1 MTAGVPAPLRWPRP
15 HSPWPRVT
23 GRSWGRPGD
32 HRGAPGPDCEAL
44 MLTGLYRDGDQGS
57 PLCTGRGPRA
67 VWGHWS
73 LPGTSC
79 PPGWSH
85 RPVLGPA
92 PRPGTVPGLSRDVP
106 GLSRDVPGCPRLSR
120 AVPGLSQD
128 VPGCPGLSRDR
139 PRSPPTS
146 SGCAPQAPPLPPFP
160 RSDWSAHGEGAETFP
175 AAPPLRPRS
184 RPLEAPQRGDLRRP
198 LAAGAP

>member
-79 PPGWSH
+79 PPGWGH
-85 RPVLGPA
+85 RPVLGQA

-128 VPGCPGLSRDR
+128 VPGCPEIGPGPHR
-139 PRSPPTS
+139 
-146 SGCAPQAPPLPPFP
+146 PLP
-160 RSDWSAHGEGAETFP
+160 
-175 AAPPLRPRS
+175 AALLRPRPFLHS
-184 RPLEAPQRGDLRRP
+184 RDLIGPLTARGRKPSRRP
-198 LAAGAP
+198 RPSGRVRDLWRRRSAVTYGGP